1 MKTFRNVLLFL
12 LVTVLGCGQQLVEF
26 PLDTAPTVSLTNPP
40 DTATG
45 VGTNIKVSA
54 AFSKAMDA
62 ATLTAATFTLTRA
75 GAPVPATVT
84 YAGTTATLTPMGTLA
99 TGTLF
104 TATITTGATDYLGNA
119 LANNYVWSFTTSD
132 GPDTVPPTVSFT
144 NPTDNAAAV
153 ATNTKISAAFSE
165 AMDPTTLNS
174 STFKLMQGATPVPGA
189 VTYAAPFATF
199 LPMSALATNAIF
211 TATITAGAKDQ
222 GGNALA
228 ADYVWTFSTGNG
240 PDTTPP
246 TVNLTNPTDQA
257 SSVATSTKVSAAFS
271 EAMDA
276 ATINGSTFTLM
287 QGATPVPGAV
297 TYAGVTATFAP
308 TTALAI
314 NGTFTATI
322 TSVARDLAGN
332 ALAAD
337 YVWTFS
343 TSDAP
348 DTTLPTVSF
357 TSPAD
362 QASAVATN
370 TKISAAFSEAMNA
383 ATLNSATFT
392 VMQGAVP
399 VPGVVTYAGVTATFT
414 PTTALATKATF
425 TATITNAAKDTSGN
439 ALAANYVWSFTTS
452 DVLDVTPPL
461 VTFTDPADLA
471 KGVSVNTAI
480 HVAFNEP
487 MDCATLNAATLTLT
501 HGGLPVPGQVTCAGP
516 NVTLTP
522 TSPLSGD
529 PTYTATVTTGA
540 KDLAGN
546 ALVMDHVWSFQTGQ
560 PAGESP
566 VNLGA
571 ASPYAILAFNTVTNV
586 NNPGTI
592 VTGNLGI
599 SPGAALVGFPPG
611 QVVGVIH
618 AGDPIAAA
626 AKASLLAA
634 YNDAAG
640 RLGAAVLAG
649 DLSGLTFAP
658 GLYKNSTSVMIS
670 VGNLTL
676 DAQGDANAV
685 FIFQM
690 GSTLTTSAGTQVIL
704 AGGAKATNI
713 YWAVGTSATLG
724 TNSSFKGTLL
734 VASAITMKTGASIE
748 GRLLAQG
755 AAVALDTNAITVPAP

>member
-1 MKTFRNVLLFL
+1 MKFVRSVLLFL
-12 LVTVLGCGQQLVEF
+12 LVTITMTVLGCGQQLVEF
-26 PLDTAPTVSLTNPP
+26 PLDTAPTVSLTNPA
-40 DTATG
+40 DAATG

-62 ATLTAATFTLTRA
+62 TTLTPVTFTLTRA

-84 YAGTTATLTPMGTLA
+84 YAGTTATLAPMGTLA

-104 TATITTGATDYLGNA
+104 TATITTGATDYLGNP
-119 LANNYVWSFTTSD
+119 LAASYVWSFTTSD
-132 GPDTVPPTVSFT
+132 GPDTVLPTVSFT
-144 NPTDNAAAV
+144 NPADAASAV
-153 ATNTKISAAFSE
+153 AINTHVSAAFSE
-165 AMDPTTLNS
+165 AMNPATLNA
-174 STFKLMQGATPVPGA
+174 STFTLTQGGTPVPGA
-189 VTYAAPFATF
+189 VTYSGVTATF
-199 LPMSALATNAIF
+199 APTSALAPKGTF
-211 TATITAGAKDQ
+211 TATITTGARDL

-228 ADYVWTFSTGNG
+228 ADHVWTFTTSDSA
-240 PDTTPP
+240 DTTPP
-246 TVNLTNPTDQA
+246 TVSFTDPADKA
-257 SSVATSTKVSAAFS
+257 SAVAPSTKVSAAFS

-276 ATINGSTFTLM
+276 ATLNASTFTLM
-287 QGATPVPGAV
+287 QGALAVPGAV
-297 TYAGVTATFAP
+297 TYSGLTATFTP
-308 TTALAI
+308 TSPLTT

-322 TSVARDLAGN
+322 TAGAKDPAGN
-332 ALAAD
+332 ALASSH
-337 YVWTFS
+337 VWT
-343 TSDAP
+343 
-348 DTTLPTVSF
+348 
-357 TSPAD
+357 
-362 QASAVATN
+362 
-370 TKISAAFSEAMNA
+370 
-383 ATLNSATFT
+383 
-392 VMQGAVP
+392 
-399 VPGVVTYAGVTATFT
+399 
-414 PTTALATKATF
+414 
-425 TATITNAAKDTSGN
+425 
-439 ALAANYVWSFTTS
+439 FTTS
-452 DVLDVTPPL
+452 DIVDVTPPV

-471 KGVSVNTAI
+471 KGVSVDAAI
-480 HVAFNEP
+480 HVAFNES
-487 MDCATLNAATLTLT
+487 MDCATLDVATLTLT
-501 HGGLPVPGQVTCAGP
+501 HGGLPVPGLVTCTGP
-516 NVTLTP
+516 TATLTP
-522 TSPLSGD
+522 TSPLSGN

-540 KDLAGN
+540 KDLSGN

-560 PAGESP
+560 AAGESP

-571 ASPYAILAFNTVTNV
+571 ASSYAILAFNTVTNV

-611 QVVGVIH
+611 QVIGVVH

-658 GLYKNSTSVMIS
+658 GLYKNSTSVMLS

-734 VASAITMKTGASIE
+734 VASAITMTTGASIE

>member
-40 DTATG
+40 DAATG

-62 ATLTAATFTLTRA
+62 ATLTATTFTLTRA

-84 YAGTTATLTPMGTLA
+84 YTGTTATLAPMGTLA

-104 TATITTGATDYLGNA
+104 TATITTGATDYLGIP
-119 LANNYVWSFTTSD
+119 LATSYVWSFTTSD
-132 GPDTVPPTVSFT
+132 GPDTVAPTVSFT
-144 NPTDNAAAV
+144 NPTDKAATV
-153 ATNTKISAAFSE
+153 ATNT
-165 AMDPTTLNS
+165 
-174 STFKLMQGATPVPGA
+174 
-189 VTYAAPFATF
+189 
-199 LPMSALATNAIF
+199 
-211 TATITAGAKDQ
+211 TI
-222 GGNALA
+222 
-228 ADYVWTFSTGNG
+228 
-240 PDTTPP
+240 
-246 TVNLTNPTDQA
+246 
-257 SSVATSTKVSAAFS
+257 SAAFS

-276 ATINGSTFTLM
+276 ATLNAATFTLT
-287 QGATPVPGAV
+287 QGGTAIPGAV
-297 TYAGVTATFAP
+297 TYSGVTATFAP
-308 TTALAI
+308 T
-314 NGTFTATI
+314 
-322 TSVARDLAGN
+322 S
-332 ALAAD
+332 ALAA
-337 YVWTFS
+337 
-343 TSDAP
+343 
-348 DTTLPTVSF
+348 
-357 TSPAD
+357 
-362 QASAVATN
+362 N
-370 TKISAAFSEAMNA
+370 
-383 ATLNSATFT
+383 
-392 VMQGAVP
+392 G
-399 VPGVVTYAGVTATFT
+399 
-414 PTTALATKATF
+414 TF

-439 ALAANYVWSFTTS
+439 ALAASYVWTFSTS
-452 DVLDVTPPL
+452 DVLDTTPPV

-471 KGVSVNTAI
+471 KGVSVTTAI

-487 MDCATLNAATLTLT
+487 MDCATLSAATLTLT
-501 HGGLPVPGQVTCAGP
+501 HGGLPVPGMVTCSGP
-516 NVTLTP
+516 TATLTP

-658 GLYKNSTSVMIS
+658 GLYKSSTSVMLS

-690 GSTLTTSAGTQVIL
+690 GSTLTTNAGTQVIL

-755 AAVALDTNAITVPAP
+755 AAVALDTNAITVPDP